1 MKAAQLYFQN
11 AAARLSYEPEGYLRL
26 AWTAQATNESEVRAI
41 YEHLLAAPARYQT
54 GLILSLQ
61 QQRPPISLAIQSW
74 LVQEWFP
81 RINQLTLKVCI
92 AVVQGPSPIGR
103 LAVRSMTQQLAQK
116 VRRQE
121 FEHEAEALA
130 WLLR

>member
-11 AAARLSYEPEGYLRL
+11 AAARLSLEPEGYLRL
-26 AWTAQATNESEVRAI
+26 AWTAQATNEAEVRAM
-41 YEHLLAAPARYQT
+41 YEHLVAAPMRYRT
-54 GLILSLQ
+54 GLIMSLQ
-61 QQRPPISLAIQSW
+61 QDRPPISIAIQNW

-81 RINQLTLKVCI
+81 RINALPLKVCI

-103 LAVRSMTQQLAQK
+103 LAVRSMTQRFDQQ

-130 WLLR
+130 WLLA